1 MRWLLPLA
9 ALAILSCGA
18 AGTDQAPRANRL
30 IHESSPYL
38 LLHAH
43 NPVDWYPWGDEAFE
57 RARKENKPVFLS
69 IGYSTC
75 YWCHVMEREIFSNPS
90 IAALMNQWFV
100 NVKVDREERPEID
113 EVYMTAAQILNGDG
127 GWPNSL
133 FLTPE
138 LKPFF
143 AGTYFPPVDREGR
156 PGFPTVLRQ
165 IHAAWTDRRPEV
177 VGQADRL
184 AGAVRASLA
193 QRKPAPEPPA
203 AELARQA
210 VSELEGRYDPQFG
223 GFGGPPKFPS
233 PGELWLLW
241 GAGEQGDA
249 KARGMVLGTLAAMGR
264 GAIYDQLDGGFHR
277 YTLDREWRVPH
288 FEKMLYDNALLAEVL
303 AVTGKAAGD
312 PELERMARGT
322 LDFVLARMTLP
333 QGAFMS
339 AIDAETD
346 GEEGAFY
353 TWTDAELRK
362 VLGPDGFARMAP
374 LFGLDTPP
382 NLPGGRR
389 TLYLTRP
396 LGDQARSLQPDLDK
410 LRAARRTRKPPR
422 MDDKALTD
430 WNGMMIAALAR
441 GGALL
446 GEPRCTRA
454 AVRAAD
460 FVLVHLKGKDGALL
474 HAWWQGEAKIPA
486 FLDDYAWL
494 IRGLLTLHESTGD
507 ARWLREAERLADEME
522 RRLRDPQGGYLLSEA
537 KPNLLF
543 QPKTVADS
551 AIPSGNA
558 VAVLDLL
565 CLAERT
571 GKAVYRQRAEQA
583 LRAFAPEMAQAPAA
597 MPTLALA
604 VLRFRGKVP
613 FAFSRAT
620 AASARSCIGIP
631 ASLTA
636 SLWVR

>member
-1 MRWLLPLA
+1 MPAMRWLIPLA

-18 AGTDQAPRANRL
+18 RTDQAPRANRL

-57 RARKENKPVFLS
+57 KARKENKPIFLS

-75 YWCHVMEREIFSNPS
+75 YWCHVMEREIFSNAS

-100 NVKVDREERPEID
+100 SVKVDREERPEID
-113 EVYMTAAQILNGDG
+113 EVYMTASQILNGDG

-133 FLTPE
+133 FLTPD

-143 AGTYFPPVDREGR
+143 AGTYFPPVDRQGQ

-165 IHAAWTDRRPEV
+165 MHSAWMDHRPEV
-177 VGQADRL
+177 VGQAERL
-184 AGAVRASLA
+184 AGAIRATLA
-193 QRKPAPEPPA
+193 RQRTPA
-203 AELARQA
+203 AEVPGPAVAEQA

-241 GAGEQGDA
+241 DAGERGDA
-249 KARGMVLGTLAAMGR
+249 KARSMVLGTLGAMGR

-288 FEKMLYDNALLAEVL
+288 FEKMLYDNALLAELL
-303 AVTGKAAGD
+303 AVTGKATGD
-312 PELERMARGT
+312 PDLQRMARGT
-322 LDFVLARMTLP
+322 LDFVLSRMTLP
-333 QGAFMS
+333 EGAFKS
-339 AIDAETD
+339 ALDAETD
-346 GEEGAFY
+346 GEEGAY
-353 TWTDAELRK
+353 STWTDPELRK
-362 VLGPDGFARMAP
+362 VLGADGFTKTAP
-374 LFGLDTPP
+374 LFGFNAPP

-389 TLYLTRP
+389 TLYLTQP
-396 LGDQARSLQPDLDK
+396 LGKQAESLRPELDK
-410 LRAARRTRKPPR
+410 LRAARRTRKMPR
-422 MDDKALTD
+422 VDDKALTD

-446 GEPRCTRA
+446 GEPRYTKA
-454 AVRAAD
+454 AERAAD
-460 FVLVHLKGKDGALL
+460 FVLIRLKGKDGTLL
-474 HAWWQGEAKIPA
+474 HAWRQGSAKIPA

-494 IRGLLTLHESTGD
+494 IRGLLALHETTGD

-537 KPNLLF
+537 KPSLLF
-543 QPKTVADS
+543 QPKKVADS
-551 AIPSGNA
+551 AVPSGNA

-565 CLAERT
+565 DLAKRT
-571 GKAVYRQRAEQA
+571 GKPVYRERAGQA

-597 MPTLALA
+597 MPALALA
-604 VLRFRGKVP
+604 VLRFDS
-613 FAFSRAT
+613 SRLIGI
-620 AASARSCIGIP
+620 SAR
-631 ASLTA
+631 L
-636 SLWVR
+636 LQ